1 MASLVE
7 RNKRYYVVYSY
18 EDEKGEKK
26 QKWEGFTTRA
36 DAVRRKSEVE
46 YRKEVGSVVIPQCE
60 TMNELLKEYIAM
72 YGKSNWSLSTYSAN
86 VNMIKSY
93 IQPYL
98 GAMKLED
105 ITARVL
111 EKYYQSMLRIQEVP
125 KCTDKKYKKEVSFVS
140 TETVRRI
147 HKLLHCCFEQA
158 VRWDLMIRNP
168 AQYATV
174 PKSTK
179 KQRDIWTAETLMKA
193 VELCDDPKL
202 KLAINLAFACSLRIG
217 ELLGLTWSCI
227 DISKESIKN
236 GTAYVYVN
244 KELQRVDRAA
254 LRQLEEKDVIFQFPV
269 LSEKNRTQLVLKKP
283 KTATSVRKVFLPRT
297 VAEMLVDWKKDQDE
311 LLETLGPEYVDYD
324 LVFTGYYGMPTEAS
338 SITASFQKLIK
349 ENNLPKV
356 VFHSLRHSS
365 ITYKLKLNGGDI
377 KAVQGDSG
385 HAQAKMVTDQYSH
398 ILDDDRKLNAQLF
411 ENAFCQ
417 KREVM
422 QPVEDSGA
430 TESGNQSSVSADDR
444 RLLEKLMSDESTAAL
459 LMALV
464 KKLT

>member
-1 MASLVE
+1 
-7 RNKRYYVVYSY
+7 
-18 EDEKGEKK
+18 
-26 QKWEGFTTRA
+26 
-36 DAVRRKSEVE
+36 
-46 YRKEVGSVVIPQCE
+46 
-60 TMNELLKEYIAM
+60 
-72 YGKSNWSLSTYSAN
+72 
-86 VNMIKSY
+86 
-93 IQPYL
+93 
-98 GAMKLED
+98 
-105 ITARVL
+105 
-111 EKYYQSMLRIQEVP
+111 
-125 KCTDKKYKKEVSFVS
+125 
-140 TETVRRI
+140 
-147 HKLLHCCFEQA
+147 
-158 VRWDLMIRNP
+158 MIRNP

-311 LLETLGPEYVDYD
+311 LREALGPEYVDYD

-365 ITYKLKLNGGDI
+365 ITDKLKLNGGDI

-398 ILDDDRKLNAQLF
+398 ILDDDRKRNAQLF
-411 ENAFCQ
+411 ENAFYQ
-417 KREVM
+417 KKEII
-422 QPVEDSGA
+422 QLVEDSGA
-430 TESGNQSSVSADDR
+430 TESGNQASVSADDR